1 MKRFRPGV
9 LNKLL
14 ILAIGLTIMIV
25 YAYFDIK
32 KRTNVNSNLI
42 SEYPLILKKDSI
54 NGEITDINYRDQKLF
69 RTSAN
74 ILEATINYTLKKRI
88 NVSNEKTTGKKL
100 HEIVR
105 VGVWI
110 KKEANSTTLSVYKLN
125 DFDTTEFIFPLLN
138 EKLHPIN

>member
-1 MKRFRPGV
+1 MKRFSPGV

-14 ILAIGLTIMIV
+14 ILTIGLTIVIV

-32 KRTNVNSNLI
+32 KRTIINSNLT

-54 NGEITDINYRDQKLF
+54 NGEITEINYRDPKLF

-88 NVSNEKTTGKKL
+88 NVSNEQTTGKKL
-100 HEIVR
+100 NEIVR
-105 VGVWI
+105 VGVWV
-110 KKEANSTTLSVYKLN
+110 KKEANSTTISVYKRN
-125 DFDTTEFIFPLLN
+125 ASDTKEFIFPLLN
-138 EKLHPIN
+138 EKLHPIK